1 MKKSVTGGV
10 GVAAALLVVF
20 GSGSA
25 SAVNEYAGQTY
36 DKAVQAISSGGG
48 TAVIAT
54 KEGSYLPL
62 DQCLVVGSRSASFL
76 DSSGNKQGGKV
87 LLDLNC
93 NDNSALNGHPGNSV
107 TTPEGQKVHQIQNTA
122 KQINENYAEATAAGQ
137 KSWCEENSSDC
148 AQFCTNAGQ
157 GLCSAEVMQLL
168 GA

>member
-1 MKKSVTGGV
+1 MKKAIAGGV
-10 GVAAALLVVF
+10 GVAAALMVVF

-36 DKAVQAISSGGG
+36 DKATQAISSAGQ

-62 DQCLVVGSRSASFL
+62 AQCEVVGSRTASFL
-76 DSSGNKQGGKV
+76 DSSGQKQGGKV

-93 NDNSALNGHPGNSV
+93 NDTSALNGHPGNSV
-107 TTPEGQKVHQIQNTA
+107 TTPEGGKVHQTQNTA
-122 KQINENYAEATAAGQ
+122 KQINQNYADATAAGQ
-137 KSWCEENSSDC
+137 KSWCELNSSDC
-148 AQFCTNAGQ
+148 AQFCNNAGQ
-157 GLCSAEVMQLL
+157 GLCSPEVMQLL